1 MSTSVLHEMDRAP
14 DAATGRVRAKQLP
27 GTDRLRSD
35 KRRDGRDRAASLFA
49 RIRKEEGW
57 SWEEAARRLGVDSS
71 ILQDMAAGTKPL
83 YLGDVMQMGTL
94 GIAVLRAALEQLE
107 HDIPQAVQDA
117 ERLGLKVGQ
126 KAGELQAS
134 ILRATEDGEVDEGE
148 RLSICGHASELDAL
162 VHQTRRVV
170 GEGR

>member
-1 MSTSVLHEMDRAP
+1 MTSIAHAIDGGSADSEGRARSK
-14 DAATGRVRAKQLP
+14 TLP
-27 GTDRLRSD
+27 GTDRLRSE
-35 KRRDGRDRAASLFA
+35 KRRDGRDRAAALFS
-49 RIRKEEGW
+49 RVRREQGW
-57 SWEEAARRLGVDSS
+57 SWEEAARRLGVDAS
-71 ILQDMAAGTKPL
+71 ILQDMAAGTRPL
-83 YLGDVMQMGTL
+83 CLGDVMQMGTL

-126 KAGELQAS
+126 AAGELQAS
-134 ILRATEDGEVDEGE
+134 ILRATEDGEVDESE